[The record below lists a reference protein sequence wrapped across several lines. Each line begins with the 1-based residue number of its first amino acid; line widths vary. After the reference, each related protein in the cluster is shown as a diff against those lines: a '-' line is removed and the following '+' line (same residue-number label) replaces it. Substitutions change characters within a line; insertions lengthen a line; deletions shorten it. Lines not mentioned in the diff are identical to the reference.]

1 MDAERL
7 RLLLPE
13 VYQRAATPGSALSAV
28 LDVMAD
34 LHEPVEQIIA
44 DFPAVVD
51 PWRTPD
57 RFVPYLARWVGL
69 TDWLDADGEFT
80 TGLGRLRVAIDS
92 AAELAAHRGTVAGL
106 RHALVLALD
115 EPGVRVEEAAT
126 DSEGRPT
133 PFRVRV
139 LLPEPVAEHL
149 GLVQRIVAA
158 EKAAHAVVEI
168 VIDPGPAAVAPGAGD
183 EGAP

>member
-13 VYQRAATPGSALSAV
+13 VYQRAGPPGSALSAV

-34 LHEPVEQIIA
+34 LHEPVEGVIA

-51 PWRTPD
+51 PWRTAD

-69 TDWLDADGEFT
+69 TDWLDDDGEFA
-80 TGLGRLRVAIDS
+80 TGLGRLRLAIS
-92 AAELAAHRGTVAGL
+92 AAAELAGHRGTVVGL
-106 RHALVLALD
+106 RHALVLALG
-115 EPGVRVEEAAT
+115 EP
-126 DSEGRPT
+126 
-133 PFRVRV
+133 RVRV
-139 LLPEPVAEHL
+139 HEATTGLDGRSTPFLVQVVLPDSAAEHM
-149 GLVQRIVAA
+149 GLVERIVAA

-168 VIDPGPAAVAPGAGD
+168 VIDHGPEAASELG
-183 EGAP
+183 EGATS